1 MTQPAA
7 RQRGAVERVI
17 DGIELTA
24 AGFLAAVTILT
35 FVAVMCRYLFSYGIP
50 DNYDISGLLLGI
62 LIFWGIAVAS
72 YRGDHISVDLLW
84 SSVGPGARRAIDI
97 FADLVSLGA
106 MIVLTYMVAYKVFD
120 TYTADIRTFDLRTPT
135 WPFFLVAWIGLGAA
149 ILLLA
154 VRTRAIMF
162 GFKRYE
168 PRRHTPAV
176 D

>member
-1 MTQPAA
+1 MQPAA
-7 RQRGAVERVI
+7 QKRSAVERVI

-35 FVAVMCRYLFSYGIP
+35 FAAVMSRYLLSYGIP
-50 DNYDISGLLLGI
+50 DNYDISSLLLGI

-72 YRGDHISVDLLW
+72 YRGDHITVDLLW
-84 SSVGPGARRAIDI
+84 SSLGPRAQRAIDV

-106 MIVLTYMVAYKVFD
+106 MIVLTYMVAYKVLD
-120 TYTADIRTFDLRTPT
+120 TYTADIRTFDMRTPT
-135 WPFFLVAWIGLGAA
+135 WPFFLAAWIGLAAA
-149 ILLLA
+149 ILLLF
-154 VRTRAIMF
+154 VRTIALIF

-168 PRRHTPAV
+168 PQRHTQPI